1 MQRVNGPVSAFWSS
15 SRRRDD
21 GNVTLSGRR
30 QRKDGSLFPV
40 EVRARA
46 FNRSGRLFAIALA
59 SDITNRRH
67 REQRLFAQF
76 SVTRTLSEVGSL
88 EEAAP
93 RILREM
99 CEALEWDHGAFW
111 RVDPEADVLV
121 RVRAWPSAASAR
133 AGSEQSGT
141 AGIGM
146 GSPGRAWSSGAPVC
160 IPDMAPLLSSS
171 GRNLPRTQGSTP
183 PSRSRSGAG

>member
-67 REQRLFAQF
+67 REQRLLAQF

-99 CEALEWDHGAFW
+99 CEALEWDHGTFW

-133 AGSEQSGT
+133 AGSELSGT

-146 GSPGRAWSSGAPVC
+146 GCPGEHGRAAHPYAYPTWRHS
-160 IPDMAPLLSSS
+160 
-171 GRNLPRTQGSTP
+171 
-183 PSRSRSGAG
+183 